1 VKAHEEI
8 PSLFV
13 DAEPFSP
20 NAVGQT
26 RHRAQNEQDEKPRS
40 EATMDE
46 ADFHGLKNGRQ
57 PSPLHSKKSKVL
69 SFR

>member
-1 VKAHEEI
+1 VQAHDEI
-8 PSLFV
+8 PGLFV

-20 NAVGQT
+20 NAVSEASNGREGQ
-26 RHRAQNEQDEKPRS
+26 QDEKPRC

-46 ADFHGLKNGRQ
+46 AEFHGLKNGRQ
-57 PSPLHSKKSKVL
+57 PSPLNSKKSKLL